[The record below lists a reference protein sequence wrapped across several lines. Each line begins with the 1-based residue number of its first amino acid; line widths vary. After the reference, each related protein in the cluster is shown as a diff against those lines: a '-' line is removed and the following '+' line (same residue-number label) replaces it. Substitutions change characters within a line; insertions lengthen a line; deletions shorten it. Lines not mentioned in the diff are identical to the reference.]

1 MVEADIPGLEPV
13 SLVEAKAWLR
23 VEHSAEDALIAGLIR
38 TARTLCEAFT
48 RQALIARGIRETVA
62 ARGDWQRLGVT
73 PVRAITAVTALDGSP
88 ADRAETDIDANG
100 DGWVRVR
107 PSTLLGMSGFDQ
119 VRVTYSAGLASDWNG
134 VAEPLRQ
141 GIIRLVAHLYATRD
155 GTGEA
160 GPPAAVSALWRP
172 WRRMRL
178 G

>member
-1 MVEADIPGLEPV
+1 MIDADIPGIEPV
-13 SLVEAKAWLR
+13 AVVEAKAWLR

-48 RQALIARGIRETVA
+48 RQALIARGVRETVA

-73 PVRAITAVTALDGSP
+73 PVRSITAVTGLDASP
-88 ADRAETDIDANG
+88 AEGVETDIDANG
-100 DGWVRVR
+100 DGWIRVR
-107 PSTLLGMSGFDQ
+107 PSTSLGTGGVGQ
-119 VRVTYSAGLASDWNG
+119 VRVTYSAGLAGDWNG
-134 VAEPLRQ
+134 VPEPLRQ

-155 GTGEA
+155 GAGDA

>member
-1 MVEADIPGLEPV
+1 MVDADLPGTEPV
-13 SLVEAKAWLR
+13 SVVEAKAWLR
-23 VEHSAEDALIAGLIR
+23 IEHSTEDALIAGLIR

-48 RQALIARGIRETVA
+48 RQALIARGVRETVSA
-62 ARGDWQRLGVT
+62 CGDWQRLGVT
-73 PVRAITAVTALDGSP
+73 PVRAITSVTAVDSAP
-88 ADRAETDIDANG
+88 ADGVETEIDANG

-107 PSTLLGMSGFDQ
+107 APKQ
-119 VRVTYSAGLASDWNG
+119 VRVTYFAGLASDWNG
-134 VAEPLRQ
+134 VPEPLRQ

-155 GTGEA
+155 GSGEA

>member
-23 VEHSAEDALIAGLIR
+23 VEHSADDALIAGLIR

-48 RQALIARGIRETVA
+48 RQVLIARGIRETLTA
-62 ARGDWQRLGVT
+62 GGDWQRLGAT
-73 PVRAITAVTALDGSP
+73 PVRAIAAVTALDGSTL
-88 ADRAETDIDANG
+88 ADSAETDIDANG
-100 DGWVRVR
+100 DGWVRGR
-107 PSTLLGMSGFDQ
+107 GPEQ
-119 VRVTYSAGLASDWNG
+119 VRVTYSAGLAGDWNG
-134 VAEPLRQ
+134 VPEPLRQ

-155 GTGEA
+155 GAGDA